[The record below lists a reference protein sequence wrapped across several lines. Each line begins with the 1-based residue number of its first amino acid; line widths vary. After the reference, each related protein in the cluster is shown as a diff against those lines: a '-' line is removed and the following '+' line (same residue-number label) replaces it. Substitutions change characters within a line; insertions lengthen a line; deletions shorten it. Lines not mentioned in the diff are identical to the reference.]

1 MGFIGKQPTPVPLTS
16 SDITDGIIST
26 AKIAD
31 DAVEN
36 TKLDLSANYAFTG
49 TVSGVGKLLQ
59 AVPATSVAGDVS
71 STTQASWRSGGLSV
85 QITPSATTSK
95 ILLLLMVC
103 PESESGSNT
112 AVSIHKNITSSTA
125 VNTVITGGTNLGGSD
140 YGLAQWFDS
149 NGNSI
154 VPVTLS
160 ILDSPS
166 STSQQT
172 YTYSIRTYSGNTNS
186 PMKGGSNSQFIAL
199 EVGA

>member
-1 MGFIGKQPTPVPLTS
+1 MPLVKTQAE
-16 SDITDGIIST
+16 GINL
-26 AKIAD
+26 AD
-31 DAVEN
+31 
-36 TKLDLSANYAFTG
+36 TFAFTG
-49 TVSGVGKLLQ
+49 TVSGAGGGKLLQ

-149 NGNSI
+149 NGRGCS
-154 VPVTLS
+154 
-160 ILDSPS
+160 
-166 STSQQT
+166 
-172 YTYSIRTYSGNTNS
+172 
-186 PMKGGSNSQFIAL
+186 K
-199 EVGA
+199 

>member
-1 MGFIGKQPTPVPLTS
+1 MALTKVQAE
-16 SDITDGIIST
+16 GINL
-26 AKIAD
+26 AD
-31 DAVEN
+31 
-36 TKLDLSANYAFTG
+36 TYAFTG
-49 TVSGVGKLLQ
+49 TVTGAGKLLQ
-59 AVPATSVAGDVS
+59 AVSATSVAGDVS
-71 STTQASWRSGGLSV
+71 STTQSSWRSGGISV
-85 QITPSATTSK
+85 QITPSSTSSK
-95 ILLLLMVC
+95 IFLLLMVC

-125 VNTVITGGTNLGGSD
+125 VNTVISGGTNLGGSD

-149 NGNSI
+149 NGNHI
-154 VPVTLS
+154 MPITLT
-160 ILDSPS
+160 ILDSPN

>member
-1 MGFIGKQPTPVPLTS
+1 MPLVKTQAE
-16 SDITDGIIST
+16 GINL
-26 AKIAD
+26 AD
-31 DAVEN
+31 
-36 TKLDLSANYAFTG
+36 TFAFTG
-49 TVSGVGKLLQ
+49 TVSGAGGGKLLQ

-71 STTQASWRSGGLSV
+71 STTQSSWRSGGLSV

-112 AVSIHKNITSSTA
+112 AVSIHKNITSSTS

-140 YGLAQWFDS
+140 YGLAQWYDG

-154 VPVTLS
+154 VPVTLT